1 MRTLPKLLFAIWLIA
16 LAASG
21 TYLYAQAPSSQPP
34 AQQPTQGQFP
44 DPNPD
49 PSKAPSD
56 RPAAGA
62 ADQQPGETTPDISV
76 PMEKES
82 QIAPT
87 EMERV
92 ARETSE
98 KADKDEK
105 RVEQLKVEARK
116 QKDVIKLNCINDKLL
131 QIKQLLNILEDGLS
145 KLSLAIA
152 ERDEGERYHRYTVI
166 KISGEKIAGLR
177 DEAEACVGEEVSYL
191 GPLSVDVA
199 QPDVPDDP
207 TTTNPWDHNPI
218 EPPGYASPFE

>member
-1 MRTLPKLLFAIWLIA
+1 MRTLPKLLFATWLIA

-34 AQQPTQGQFP
+34 AEQPSQGQFP
-44 DPNPD
+44 DPSPD
-49 PSKAPSD
+49 PTRAPSSK
-56 RPAAGA
+56 PAAG
-62 ADQQPGETTPDISV
+62 DQQPGEATPDISV

-92 ARETSE
+92 AREASE

-207 TTTNPWDHNPI
+207 TAANPWDHSPI